1 MYEFMIGQVNSVYPD
16 AVVLETNGIGYYI
29 YIANPYRFT
38 DKIGQHTPVKI
49 WLYQSVS
56 ENDIRLYG
64 FKSQEEKIIFL
75 QLISVSGIGPKSAL
89 SILSLDDHVGLVRA
103 IEAEDNA
110 FLMKFPGVGKKTAG
124 QIILDLKEKLPKVI
138 AQSSGIDILANT
150 QEAHADKG
158 QESLPFMHELE
169 EAMASL
175 GYSQREINRVV
186 KNADFS
192 DVTTTAE
199 AIRIALKFITT
210 PK

>member
-1 MYEFMIGQVNSVYPD
+1 MYEFMIGQVESVYPD
-16 AVVLETNGIGYYI
+16 AVILETGGIGYYI
-29 YIANPYRFT
+29 YMANPYRFT
-38 DKIGQHTPVKI
+38 DKIGQDQPVKI

-89 SILSLDDHVGLVRA
+89 SILSLDDNAGLVAA
-103 IEAEDNA
+103 IQAEDNA

-124 QIILDLKEKLPKVI
+124 QIVLDLKEKLPKVL
-138 AQSSGIDILANT
+138 AESPSSALF
-150 QEAHADKG
+150 K
-158 QESLPFMHELE
+158 QESLDIQGTDQVNLPFMHELE

-192 DVTTTAE
+192 GVTTTAE
-199 AIRIALKFITT
+199 AIRVALKFIT
-210 PK
+210 KR

>member
-1 MYEFMIGQVNSVYPD
+1 M
-16 AVVLETNGIGYYI
+16 
-29 YIANPYRFT
+29 
-38 DKIGQHTPVKI
+38 KI

-89 SILSLDDHVGLVRA
+89 SILSLDDNAGLVAA
-103 IEAEDNA
+103 IRAEDNT

-124 QIILDLKEKLPKVI
+124 QIVLDLKEKLPKVL
-138 AQSSGIDILANT
+138 AESPSSALF
-150 QEAHADKG
+150 K
-158 QESLPFMHELE
+158 QESLDIQGTDQVNLPFMHELE

-186 KNADFS
+186 KNADFTG
-192 DVTTTAE
+192 VTATAE
-199 AIRIALKFITT
+199 AIRIALKFIT
-210 PK
+210 KR